1 METRAGLCA
10 RGTPRARST
19 GAPGAVA
26 ALVPL
31 TVAMAVFAVLAVS
44 TASPAAAQ
52 LRVKA
57 GAYGLYQSKIF
68 DGTFGFGARA
78 EFELA
83 FLRDGLTLVGFYDH
97 LLPDCAECSLR
108 DIGGQ
113 VLLAPQGPLYIG
125 AGASRQT
132 FEGTGGEPAAGAM
145 TDDPPADDW
154 VFSLVA
160 GVRLPVLPVLVPYVE
175 FRQEVGSPQINQQT
189 FAAGILITPS
199 RARAAPRFPGSE

>member
-1 METRAGLCA
+1 ML
-10 RGTPRARST
+10 
-19 GAPGAVA
+19 GAV
-26 ALVPL
+26 L
-31 TVAMAVFAVLAVS
+31 VFAFLAA
-44 TASPAAAQ
+44 TAASPAAAQ

-68 DGTFGFGARA
+68 DGTFGVGGRA

-97 LLPDCAECSLR
+97 LLPDCTECSFR

-132 FEGTGGEPAAGAM
+132 FESTGDGSGAGSMAE
-145 TDDPPADDW
+145 DPPTDDW

-160 GVRLPVLPVLVPYVE
+160 GVRLPVFPVLVPYVE
-175 FRQEVGSPQINQQT
+175 FRQEVGSPEINQQT

-199 RARAAPRFPGSE
+199 RARPAPRFPGSG

>member
-1 METRAGLCA
+1 MESPPGSHARRTSCA
-10 RGTPRARST
+10 RRTPRARNT
-19 GAPGAVA
+19 RTLGATLA
-26 ALVPL
+26 
-31 TVAMAVFAVLAVS
+31 FAVLAASTVS

-52 LRVKA
+52 LRLKA

-68 DGTFGFGARA
+68 DGTFGVGARA

-97 LLPDCAECSLR
+97 LLPDCTECSFR

-113 VLLAPQGPLYIG
+113 VLLAPLGSLYIG

-132 FEGTGGEPAAGAM
+132 FEGSGGGSGMGSMAQ
-145 TDDPPADDW
+145 DPPADDW
-154 VFSLVA
+154 VFSAIV

-175 FRQEVGSPQINQQT
+175 FRQEVGSPDINQQT
-189 FAAGILITPS
+189 VAAGILITPS
-199 RARAAPRFPGSE
+199 RARPAPRFPGSG

>member
-1 METRAGLCA
+1 ML
-10 RGTPRARST
+10 
-19 GAPGAVA
+19 
-26 ALVPL
+26 ALV
-31 TVAMAVFAVLAVS
+31 VL
-44 TASPAAAQ
+44 TASATAPAAAQ

-68 DGTFGFGARA
+68 DGTFGVGGRA

-97 LLPDCAECSLR
+97 LLPDCNECSFR

-113 VLLAPQGPLYIG
+113 VVLAPQGPLYIG

-132 FEGTGGEPAAGAM
+132 FEGTGGGAGGGSMAA
-145 TDDPPADDW
+145 DPPADDW

-160 GVRLPVLPVLVPYVE
+160 GVRLPVFPVLVPYVE

-199 RARAAPRFPGSE
+199 RARPAPRFPGSG

>member
-1 METRAGLCA
+1 ML
-10 RGTPRARST
+10 
-19 GAPGAVA
+19 
-26 ALVPL
+26 
-31 TVAMAVFAVLAVS
+31 VFAVLTVS

-57 GAYGLYQSKIF
+57 GAYGLYQSKLF
-68 DGTFGFGARA
+68 DGTFGVGARA

-97 LLPDCAECSLR
+97 LLPDCTECSFR

-132 FEGTGGEPAAGAM
+132 FMGGGDEPGMVSMAE
-145 TDDPPADDW
+145 DPPADDW
-154 VFSLVA
+154 VFSLIA
-160 GVRLPVLPVLVPYVE
+160 GVRLPVFPVLVPYVE
-175 FRQEVGSPQINQQT
+175 FRQEVGSPDINLQT

-199 RARAAPRFPGSE
+199 RARPAPRFPGSG